1 MTNRGALGRVIS
13 TLVLA
18 AALWA
23 LSGGLASAQC
33 DGPCPTPGFVSCPTP
48 EVCQIGGDCTLGTVP
63 PVSCSGSYSSSQKV
77 NVFSFGP
84 DNSIQIKF
92 ADVTC
97 PFSLGVQ
104 LISTTQLSFHPRVS
118 SLCTQAPPALL
129 EPPTITCNETVMV
142 DLGGAA
148 DDPTSFCA
156 VYRVN
161 QPFNVPPSTNTCWVG
176 PVDYIVGSSLA
187 KGNKHDYFLL
197 RDPDTFDTALPPPD
211 GDDGTQCFIQNITTG
226 ILDRNYTPGELKD
239 PGLGGRAC
247 CPSDYVVAR
256 QKIRPVSK

>member
-1 MTNRGALGRVIS
+1 MTNRGNVGWVFS

-23 LSGGLASAQC
+23 LGAGVTYAQ
-33 DGPCPTPGFVSCPTP
+33 TPGFVSCPTP
-48 EVCQIGGDCTLGTVP
+48 EVCQPDGDCTSGTVP
-63 PVSCSGSYSSSQKV
+63 PVSCSGTYTSSQKV

-104 LISTTQLSFHPRVS
+104 LIPTTQLTFHPRVS
-118 SLCTQAPPALL
+118 SLCTGTPPALV

-142 DLGGAA
+142 DLGLG

-156 VYRVN
+156 IYHVY
-161 QPFNVPPSTNTCWVG
+161 QPFPATCAPGTAPSWVG

-187 KGNKHDYFLL
+187 KGNKHDYVLL
-197 RDPDTFDTALPPPD
+197 RDPDSADVTTP
-211 GDDGTQCFIQNITTG
+211 DDGTSCFFQNITTG
-226 ILDRNYTPGELKD
+226 IMDRNYTPGELRD

>member
-23 LSGGLASAQC
+23 LSGGVASAQC
-33 DGPCPTPGFVSCPTP
+33 EFDCPPPPPPGFVSCPTP
-48 EVCQIGGDCTLGTVP
+48 EVCPPTGGDCTPGTVP
-63 PVSCSGSYSSSQKV
+63 PVSCSGNYSSSQKV

-104 LISTTQLSFHPRVS
+104 LIPTTQLTFHPRVS
-118 SLCTQAPPALL
+118 SSCTGTPPALV
-129 EPPTITCNETVMV
+129 EPPTITCN
-142 DLGGAA
+142 
-148 DDPTSFCA
+148 DPTSFCA
-156 VYRVN
+156 VYHVF
-161 QPFNVPPSTNTCWVG
+161 QPFPSTCAPGTAPSWVG

-197 RDPDTFDTALPPPD
+197 RDPDSADMTTP
-211 GDDGTQCFIQNITTG
+211 DDGTSCFFQNITTG
-226 ILDRNYTPGELKD
+226 ILDRNYTPGELRD